1 MKDYRPIGKRNKY
14 IIKEDYAEL
23 HILDKY
29 GDIKQIAIIDIKD
42 VEMLKQYSFRTH
54 NKGYISTS
62 IKGKTKYLHQIIFG
76 NTKEGFE
83 IDHINRDKLD
93 NRKSNLRECK
103 HIDNTHNRIK
113 ENKYT
118 QQGITK
124 IERLKKKPYHV
135 RVANK
140 HIGYY
145 ASIEEARKA
154 RIKAEKEMYKEFAT
168 V

>member
-1 MKDYRPIGKRNKY
+1 MGKERNLY
-14 IIKEDYAEL
+14 IVKENHSEL

-29 GDIKQIAIIDIKD
+29 GKIKAIVLIDTEDIDN
-42 VEMLKQYSFRTH
+42 LKKYCFRMH

-62 IKGKTKYLHQIIFG
+62 IKGKTKYSHQIICG
-76 NTKEGFE
+76 EIKEGFE
-83 IDHINRDKLD
+83 IDHINRNKLD
-93 NRKSNLRECK
+93 NRKCNLRKCK
-103 HIDNTHNRIK
+103 RIDNTHNRLK

-124 IERLKKKPYHV
+124 LKRLKTKPYHV

-145 ASIEEARKA
+145 ATIEEAVQA
-154 RIKAEKEMYKEFAT
+154 RVEAEREIYKEFST

>member
-1 MKDYRPIGKRNKY
+1 MGKERNLY
-14 IIKEDYAEL
+14 ISKERHSEL

-29 GDIKQIAIIDIKD
+29 KKIKAIVLIDTED
-42 VEMLKQYSFRTH
+42 VGKLKEYCFRMH
-54 NKGYISTS
+54 NKGYITTS
-62 IKGKTKYLHQIIFG
+62 IKGKTKYLHQIVYG
-76 NTKEGFE
+76 NLKEGFE
-83 IDHINRDKLD
+83 IDHINRNKLD
-93 NRKSNLRECK
+93 NRKCNLRQCK

-124 IERLKKKPYHV
+124 LKRLKTKPYHV
-135 RVANK
+135 RVANI

-145 ASIEEARKA
+145 ATIEEAVQA
-154 RIKAEKEMYKEFAT
+154 RVKAEKEIYKEYAT

>member
-1 MKDYRPIGKRNKY
+1 MGIYRPIGKRNEY
-14 IIKEDYAEL
+14 VIKEDYAEL
-23 HILDKY
+23 YILDKY
-29 GDIKQIAIIDIKD
+29 SNIKQVAIIDIED
-42 VEMLKQYSFRTH
+42 IERLKQYSFRTH

-62 IKGKTKYLHQIIFG
+62 IKGKTKYLHQIIYG
-76 NTKEGFE
+76 NRRDGFE
-83 IDHINRDKLD
+83 IDHINRNKLD
-93 NRKSNLRECK
+93 NRKSNLRECT

-124 IERLKKKPYHV
+124 LKRLKKKPYHV

-145 ASIEEARKA
+145 ATIEEAVQA
-154 RIKAEKEMYKEFAT
+154 RIKAEKEIYKEFAT

>member
-1 MKDYRPIGKRNKY
+1 MESYKPIGKRNEY
-14 IIKEDYAEL
+14 LTRGDYAEL

-29 GDIKQIAIIDIKD
+29 GNIKQVALIDIEDIEK
-42 VEMLKQYSFRTH
+42 LKQYSFRTH

-62 IKGKTKYLHQIIFG
+62 IKGKTKYLHQIIYG
-76 NTKEGFE
+76 NVEEGFE
-83 IDHINRDKLD
+83 IDHINRNKLD
-93 NRKSNLRECK
+93 NRKCNLRKCK
-103 HIDNTHNRIK
+103 HIDNTHNRVK
-113 ENKYT
+113 ANKYR

-124 IERLKKKPYHV
+124 LKRLKTKPYHV

-145 ASIEEARKA
+145 ATIEEATQA
-154 RIKAEKEMYKEFAT
+154 RIKAEKEMYKDFAT

>member
-1 MKDYRPIGKRNKY
+1 MNTYRPIGKRNDY
-14 IIKEDYAEL
+14 IIKENYAEL
-23 HILDKY
+23 HIVDKY
-29 GDIKQIAIIDIKD
+29 NNIKQIAIIDTDD
-42 VEMLKQYSFRTH
+42 VEKLKQYSFRVH

-62 IKGKTKYLHQIIFG
+62 IKGKTKYLHQIIYG
-76 NTKEGFE
+76 RIREGFE
-83 IDHINRDKLD
+83 IDHINRNKLD
-93 NRKSNLRECK
+93 NRKNNLRECR

-118 QQGITK
+118 QQGVTK
-124 IERLKKKPYHV
+124 LKRLKKKPYHV

-145 ASIEEARKA
+145 ATIEEAAQA
-154 RIKAEKEMYKEFAT
+154 RIKAEKELYKEFAT

>member
-1 MKDYRPIGKRNKY
+1 MGKYRPVGKRNDY
-14 IIKEDYAEL
+14 IIKKEYAEL

-29 GDIKQIAIIDIKD
+29 SNIKQIVLID
-42 VEMLKQYSFRTH
+42 VEDVDKLKQYSFRTH

-62 IKGKTKYLHQIIFG
+62 IKGKTKYLHQIVYG
-76 NTKEGFE
+76 NLEEGFE
-83 IDHINRDKLD
+83 IDHINRNKSD
-93 NRKSNLRECK
+93 NRKCNLRKCK
-103 HIDNTHNRIK
+103 HIDNTHNRVK

-124 IERLKKKPYHV
+124 LKRLKTKPYHV

-145 ASIEEARKA
+145 ATIEEAVQA
-154 RIKAEKEMYKEFAT
+154 RVKAEKEIYKEYAT

>member
-1 MKDYRPIGKRNKY
+1 MGKERNLY
-14 IIKEDYAEL
+14 IVKEEHSEL

-29 GDIKQIAIIDIKD
+29 GKIKAIVLIDTEDIDK
-42 VEMLKQYSFRTH
+42 LKEYCFRMH

-62 IKGKTKYLHQIIFG
+62 IKGKTKYLHQIVCGEI
-76 NTKEGFE
+76 KEGFE
-83 IDHINRDKLD
+83 IDHINRNKLD
-93 NRKSNLRECK
+93 NRKCNLRKCK
-103 HIDNTHNRIK
+103 HIDNTHNRVK

-124 IERLKKKPYHV
+124 LKRLKTKPYHV
-135 RVANK
+135 RIANK

-145 ASIEEARKA
+145 ATIEEAIQA
-154 RIKAEKEMYKEFAT
+154 RVKAEKEMYKDFAT

>member
-1 MKDYRPIGKRNKY
+1 MGIYRPIGKRNEY
-14 IIKEDYAEL
+14 VIKEDYAEL
-23 HILDKY
+23 YILDKY
-29 GDIKQIAIIDIKD
+29 GNIKQVAIIDIED
-42 VEMLKQYSFRTH
+42 IERLKQYSFRTH

-62 IKGKTKYLHQIIFG
+62 IKGKTKYLHQIIYG
-76 NTKEGFE
+76 SIRDGFE
-83 IDHINRDKLD
+83 IDHINRNKLD
-93 NRKSNLRECK
+93 NRKSNLRECT

-124 IERLKKKPYHV
+124 LKRLKKKLYHV

-145 ASIEEARKA
+145 ATIEEAVQA
-154 RIKAEKEMYKEFAT
+154 RIKAEKEIYKEFAT

>member
-1 MKDYRPIGKRNKY
+1 MGKERNLY
-14 IIKEDYAEL
+14 ISKEKHSEL

-29 GDIKQIAIIDIKD
+29 KKTKAIVLIDSED
-42 VEMLKQYSFRTH
+42 VDKLKEYCFRMH

-62 IKGKTKYLHQIIFG
+62 IKGKTKYLHQIVYGKIE
-76 NTKEGFE
+76 EGFE
-83 IDHINRDKLD
+83 IDHINRNKLD
-93 NRKSNLRECK
+93 NRKCNLRKCK
-103 HIDNTHNRIK
+103 HIDNAHNRIK
-113 ENKYT
+113 KNKFN

-124 IERLKKKPYHV
+124 LKRLKTRPYHV

-145 ASIEEARKA
+145 ATIEEAVQA
-154 RIKAEKEMYKEFAT
+154 RVKAEKEMYKDFAT